1 VALACRGVAVQ
12 SANRALRAGPISEP
26 TRDALEKE
34 LAQHDLVAAFRQ
46 AMRSERVLGLQ
57 LIREMNMS
65 LAPWPFGP
73 KLDQCLYI
81 EAMEAAIRGADRPY
95 ADSSARAEA
104 TRLFERGGAV
114 IALIAPAVEAAAN
127 AGARVQSRLRCLRVL
142 NAVQRY
148 EQAGR
153 TPEPKLSDLGLP
165 ADAIMDPYD
174 GEPLHLKKLP
184 EGWLVYSVGIDL
196 KDGGGEKLEGLDG
209 EDSGLGPDR
218 PAAKTVAPGDSS
230 GEAKVSPQ

>member
-1 VALACRGVAVQ
+1 
-12 SANRALRAGPISEP
+12 
-26 TRDALEKE
+26 
-34 LAQHDLVAAFRQ
+34 
-46 AMRSERVLGLQ
+46 LQ
-57 LIREMNMS
+57 LIREINMKIAPWPLDMA

-73 KLDQCLYI
+73 KIDQGLYL
-81 EAMEAAIRGADRPY
+81 EAMEATIRSADRPY
-95 ADSSARAEA
+95 ADSPARAEA
-104 TRLFERGGAV
+104 TRLFARGGPV
-114 IALIAPAVEAAAN
+114 IALIAPSLEATAD

-165 ADAIMDPYD
+165 ADAITDPYD

-196 KDGGGEKLEGLDG
+196 KDGGGEKLEGSDG
-209 EDSGLGPDR
+209 EDIGLGPDL
-218 PAAKTVAPGDSS
+218 PKPVASGDSP
-230 GEAKVSPQ
+230 GETKVSPR